1 VTNAFI
7 IQSNVIPQQ
16 AFRVS
21 AQWGNWELQKPKP
34 KFCQTKLKTWNWTM
48 LGKPKENATQFTEH

>member
-16 AFRVS
+16 TFRVS
-21 AQWGNWELQKPKP
+21 AQWGNWELQK
-34 KFCQTKLKTWNWTM
+34 TKAKILPNQAKNMELDYARET
-48 LGKPKENATQFTEH
+48 